1 MTTIAYRDGI
11 MASDTLVTSGSNCVG
26 EIQKSGR
33 TADGYLWAVAGS
45 ACLIA
50 DFRDW
55 AEHRKGDPY
64 EIKDRDGNFILITPQ
79 GKVREWWG
87 DGWCESEAEFYAWG
101 SGDSV
106 ALGAMAVGASAVE
119 AVAAASRIDKST
131 GGKMMTVSCID

>member
-11 MASDTLVTSGSNCVG
+11 MASDTLVTGGPNRCG
-26 EIQKSGR
+26 EMQKSGR

-45 ACLIA
+45 MCLVEV
-50 DFRDW
+50 FRAW
-55 AEHRKGDPY
+55 AERREGDPY
-64 EIKDRDGNFILITPQ
+64 KIEDRDSNFILITPQ

-87 DGWCESEAEFYAWG
+87 NGWCESEAEFYAWG

-131 GGKMMTVSCID
+131 GGKMTVSSID

>member
-11 MASDTLVTSGSNCVG
+11 MVSDTLLSSGPNRCG

-33 TADGYLWAVAGS
+33 TVDGYLWAVAGS

-55 AEHRKGDPY
+55 AERRDGNPY
-64 EIKDRDGNFILITPQ
+64 EITDRESNFILITPQ

-87 DGWCESEAEFYAWG
+87 SGWCQTDGEFFAWG

-119 AVAAASRIDKST
+119 AVAAAFRIDKST
-131 GGKMMTVSCID
+131 GGKMTVSSID